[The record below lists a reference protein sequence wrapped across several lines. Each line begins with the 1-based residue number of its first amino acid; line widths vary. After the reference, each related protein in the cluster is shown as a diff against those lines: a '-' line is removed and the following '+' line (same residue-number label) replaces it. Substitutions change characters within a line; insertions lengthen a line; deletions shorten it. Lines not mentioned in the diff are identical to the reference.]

1 MTEYPIWP
9 TPTLELNYS
18 VNYGSSTETVAN
30 GWGVL
35 FSAHVS
41 LIACSTEN
49 KTGTCKLL
57 IWGFT
62 IFSKYLHFRLSDASP
77 TFSLVHIK

>member
-9 TPTLELNYS
+9 TPPLELNYS
-18 VNYGSSTETVAN
+18 VNCSSSTETVAN
-30 GWGVL
+30 GWGLL

-41 LIACSTEN
+41 LIACSIEN
-49 KTGTCKLL
+49 KAGTCKLL